1 METFYFLS
9 GVCAV
14 VILMAVVG
22 TFVNYRTIGRLRND
36 LQDAYDAIDHL
47 ANDLSY
53 DIGRVED
60 ELGRKEDSL
69 TDYIDSLNNNVH
81 AEMEQIYRHIDSR
94 VDKLTDGV
102 SKQIADIYTECGC
115 LNNDKSNRVQK

>member
-36 LQDAYDAIDHL
+36 LRGAYDAIDHL
-47 ANDLSY
+47 VNDLSN

-60 ELGRKEDSL
+60 ELSRKEESL
-69 TDYIDSLNNNVH
+69 IDYTDSLNNNLHV
-81 AEMEQIYRHIDSR
+81 ELEQIYRHIDSR
-94 VDKLTDGV
+94 VDKLTDSV
-102 SKQIADIYTECGC
+102 SKQIADIYAECGC
-115 LNNDKSNRVQK
+115 LTEYKSNQVQK

>member
-36 LQDAYDAIDHL
+36 LRDAYDAIDHL
-47 ANDLSY
+47 ANDLSN

-60 ELGRKEDSL
+60 ELSRTEESL
-69 TDYIDSLNNNVH
+69 IDYADSLNDNLHV
-81 AEMEQIYRHIDSR
+81 ELEQIYRHIDSR
-94 VDKLTDGV
+94 VDKLTDNV
-102 SKQIADIYTECGC
+102 AKQIADIYTECGC
-115 LNNDKSNRVQK
+115 LTKESK